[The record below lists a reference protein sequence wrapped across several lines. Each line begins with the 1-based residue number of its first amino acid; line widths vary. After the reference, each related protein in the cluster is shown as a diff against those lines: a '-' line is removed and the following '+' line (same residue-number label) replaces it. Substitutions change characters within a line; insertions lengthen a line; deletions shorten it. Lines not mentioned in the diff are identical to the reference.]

1 MSSWWH
7 YLFNRVSGQLVE
19 DAAVPGVGVATEA
32 DFEGVKYN
40 TNNNYGDKMK
50 VKSADGVS
58 VAYQVKGSG
67 SPALVFF
74 HGWSCDKSYWEP
86 QTSHFSKKHKVVT
99 VDLGGHGESG
109 LERENWTVDA
119 FAADVA
125 AVVNKLDLKKVVLI
139 GHSMGGPVVVEAA
152 RLMPDRVI
160 GVVGVDTFGDI
171 DRKRMPP
178 PTEDRLAR
186 FRSNFVET
194 TREMVKSMFLET
206 SDPKLV
212 EKIVLDMS
220 SAPPKVGIGAMKGM
234 SDYDL
239 PGTFEKIKVP
249 VYGVSILS
257 IALSILRL
265 PDSILHPSK

>member
-1 MSSWWH
+1 
-7 YLFNRVSGQLVE
+7 
-19 DAAVPGVGVATEA
+19 
-32 DFEGVKYN
+32 
-40 TNNNYGDKMK
+40 MK

-67 SPALVFF
+67 SPALVFV

-178 PTEDRLAR
+178 LTEDRLAR

-249 VYGVSILS
+249 IRCINSDYRPFDLEAARQHSPSFKVVFMSGVGHFVMLED
-257 IALSILRL
+257 
-265 PDSILHPSK
+265 PGTFDSLLEETIEELTSKK

>member
-1 MSSWWH
+1 
-7 YLFNRVSGQLVE
+7 
-19 DAAVPGVGVATEA
+19 
-32 DFEGVKYN
+32 
-40 TNNNYGDKMK
+40 MK

-67 SPALVFF
+67 SPALVFV

-86 QTSHFSKKHKVVT
+86 QVSYFSNKHKVVT

-152 RLMPDRVI
+152 RLMPERVI

-186 FRSNFVET
+186 FRSNFVES

-212 EKIVLDMS
+212 EKIILDMS
-220 SAPPKVGIGAMKGM
+220 SAPPKVGIGAMKGT

-239 PGTFEKIKVP
+239 PKALEKIKAP
-249 VYGVSILS
+249 VRCINSDYRPFDLEAARKHSPSFEIVFMSGVGHFVMLEDPETFNSLLEDIIEGLT
-257 IALSILRL
+257 
-265 PDSILHPSK
+265 SKK